1 MVNTASEEV
10 RRIAHNMMPEVLI
23 KLGLVQAVQDHCNS
37 INAGKLLEVSMQ
49 MYGMDKRLNASTEMV
64 LFRIIQE
71 LLNNI
76 IKHAHAF
83 EAISQFNRWQQAE

>member
-1 MVNTASEEV
+1 MKNPILNQSLFFKSYDMVNTASEEV

-49 MYGMDKRLNASTEMV
+49 MYGMDKG
-64 LFRIIQE
+64 
-71 LLNNI
+71 
-76 IKHAHAF
+76 
-83 EAISQFNRWQQAE
+83 